1 MRPVPVT
8 FLRFAFSDQ
17 LSVMRPCQRL
27 TLGEKL
33 GGKPKDS
40 LAAGNV
46 HLRILAAG

>member
-33 GGKPKDS
+33 GGKPKIAWLLETYTCGS
-40 LAAGNV
+40 
-46 HLRILAAG
+46 